1 MKKTQVSG
9 MAFIQTI
16 RVYQV
21 KLEGDEERK
30 KDYYIQERG
39 SLRSIPRGG
48 FGEALEV
55 GGIMKG
61 TNEKDE
67 L

>member
-21 KLEGDEERK
+21 KLKRDEERK
-30 KDYYIQERG
+30 KRLLYTRTRE
-39 SLRSIPRGG
+39 SLVYPK
-48 FGEALEV
+48 EAGLV
-55 GGIMKG
+55 KLWRWGIMKG